1 VRFLRSPIVAVLAG
15 AATWTATE
23 YGLHR
28 FAMHSLRGRGLA
40 SREHLSHHADVTYFS
55 PASKKLLSAAATT
68 VVVLPIA
75 TSLVGRRRAVEFT
88 AGMVGTYAG
97 YEVAHRRNHGVTTN
111 VWDRLFGSYDDP
123 GVVTVPRRM
132 APVWLLDQHGEV
144 RDEFAADYTV
154 RGAIERDLAR
164 ARNDRSDAFANIA
177 PAV

>member
-1 VRFLRSPIVAVLAG
+1 
-15 AATWTATE
+15 
-23 YGLHR
+23 
-28 FAMHSLRGRGLA
+28 
-40 SREHLSHHADVTYFS
+40 
-55 PASKKLLSAAATT
+55 
-68 VVVLPIA
+68 
-75 TSLVGRRRAVEFT
+75 
-88 AGMVGTYAG
+88 
-97 YEVAHRRNHGVTTN
+97 VTTN